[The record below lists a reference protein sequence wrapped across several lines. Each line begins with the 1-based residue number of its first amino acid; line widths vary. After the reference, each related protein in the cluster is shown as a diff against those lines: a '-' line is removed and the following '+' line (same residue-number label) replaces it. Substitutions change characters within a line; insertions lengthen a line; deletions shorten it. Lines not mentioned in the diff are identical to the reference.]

1 MFIDGGEV
9 YSLPQNYIPYSIYN
23 GNSIQ
28 FTLLFHRI
36 LSYFGFTS
44 VSAIWIIIFEPWP
57 LDPWVRRYI
66 YLQLILN
73 SFTQLNDITVLFS
86 PAQFVYII
94 ALKQTRNIP
103 DRSKNLYAAD
113 RAI

>member
-1 MFIDGGEV
+1 MI
-9 YSLPQNYIPYSIYN
+9 SLSAAIHL
-23 GNSIQ
+23 
-28 FTLLFHRI
+28 FTADL
-36 LSYFGFTS
+36 
-44 VSAIWIIIFEPWP
+44 
-57 LDPWVRRYI
+57 
-66 YLQLILN
+66 LN

-103 DRSKNLYAAD
+103 DRCENLYAAD